1 MPKQQPQSSQGN
13 INHSYLINTAGC
25 HNTFYGFAA
34 RYCFTGMSAKINE
47 LKLEVKVASLV
58 LLYQLCVL
66 FPAGIAVDTSF

>member
-13 INHSYLINTAGC
+13 INHTYLINTAGC
-25 HNTFYGFAA
+25 HNTFRGFPA
-34 RYCFTGMSAKINE
+34 RYGLTEMSEKINE

-58 LLYQLCVL
+58 LLCQLCVW